1 MIRDKIL
8 FATLVFTFLAII
20 MWTSYSMNNDE
31 KEEESY
37 RISVIVNDS
46 NNDRWIALRQ
56 GLEQAAKDCNADLN
70 YVSTGR
76 LESAEEEIALIN
88 RELENGAQGIIV
100 QMITSEENVMQMM
113 NTTVKPA
120 LMLLESDI
128 KPENQYGLAG
138 PDNREIGRAA
148 ADAVKRDFDKE
159 IDGKRIGILSG
170 NHNRLSMQQRLEG
183 LKEGLEDVTV
193 TIAWEHSHGESMDE
207 EYLEQFEQLEPVDIL
222 IALENDETERM
233 VDFMLE
239 QPDSEEE
246 NDTEDVEKLCLYGVG
261 YSEKAVYYLDK
272 GVITTL
278 VVPNEFNLGYQSM
291 KSVVN
296 QLKYHLDKAE
306 DSQIDYLVIDSVNM
320 YDEENQKVLFP
331 IVQ

>member
-1 MIRDKIL
+1 MTRDK
-8 FATLVFTFLAII
+8 FYFGMLVLIFVGII
-20 MWTSYSMNNDE
+20 SWTSYTMNHDE

-70 YVSTGR
+70 YVSTGK
-76 LESAEEEIALIN
+76 LASADEEMALIN

-100 QMITSEENVMQMM
+100 QMVSSEEDALQMM
-113 NTTVKPA
+113 ETAIKPA
-120 LMLLESDI
+120 MILLESDVR
-128 KPENQYGLAG
+128 PENQYGLAG
-138 PDNREIGRAA
+138 PDNREIGQAV
-148 ADAVKRDFDKE
+148 ADAVKSDFDKE
-159 IDGKRIGILSG
+159 LGGKRIGILSG
-170 NHNRLSMQQRLEG
+170 NYNRLSMQQRLQG
-183 LKEGLEDVTV
+183 LKDGLADVPV
-193 TIAWEHSHGESMDE
+193 EIVWEHSHGERTDE
-207 EYLEQFEQLEPVDIL
+207 ENLAQFEQLETVDIL

-233 VDFMLE
+233 VDFMLSE
-239 QPDSEEE
+239 TGSEEGDE
-246 NDTEDVEKLCLYGVG
+246 ETLYLYGVG

-272 GVITTL
+272 GVIKTL

-291 KSVVN
+291 RAVVN
-296 QLKYHLDKAE
+296 QLKYHLEKAE
-306 DSQIDYLVIDSVNM
+306 DSRVDYLVIDRMNM

>member
-1 MIRDKIL
+1 MTRDK
-8 FATLVFTFLAII
+8 FYFGMLVLIFMAII
-20 MWTSYSMNNDE
+20 IWTSYAMDSDE
-31 KEEESY
+31 KEEEYY

-70 YVSTGR
+70 YVSTGK
-76 LESAEEEIALIN
+76 LTSAGEEIALIS

-100 QMITSEENVMQMM
+100 QMVSSEENVLQGIES
-113 NTTVKPA
+113 VAKPA
-120 LMLLESDI
+120 MILLESDVR
-128 KPENQYGLAG
+128 PENQYGLAG
-138 PDNREIGRAA
+138 PDNREIGQAV
-148 ADAVKRDFDKE
+148 ADAIKQDFDKE
-159 IDGKRIGILSG
+159 IDGKRIGILYG
-170 NHNRLSMQQRLEG
+170 NHNRLSMQQRLQG
-183 LKEGLEDVTV
+183 LKEGLEDVPV
-193 TIAWEHSHGESMDE
+193 EIVWEHSHGESIDE
-207 EYLEQFEQLEPVDIL
+207 VDQEQFEQLEAVDIY

-233 VDFMLE
+233 VDFILSE
-239 QPDSEEE
+239 TGSENEEE
-246 NDTEDVEKLCLYGVG
+246 DEENRYLYGVG

-272 GVITTL
+272 GVIKTL

-291 KSVVN
+291 RSVVN

-306 DSQIDYLVIDSVNM
+306 DSQVDYLVIDRVNM

>member
-1 MIRDKIL
+1 MTRDKFYFGMLVLI
-8 FATLVFTFLAII
+8 FAAII
-20 MWTSYSMNNDE
+20 MWTSYAMNHNE
-31 KEEESY
+31 KEEETY

-70 YVSTGR
+70 YVSTGK
-76 LESAEEEIALIN
+76 LTSIEEEIALIN

-100 QMITSEENVMQMM
+100 QMISSEDNVLQMM
-113 NTTVKPA
+113 ETAVKPA
-120 LMLLESDI
+120 MILLESDVR
-128 KPENQYGLAG
+128 PENQYGFAG
-138 PDNREIGRAA
+138 PDNREIGQAA
-148 ADAVKRDFDKE
+148 ADAVKRDFDNE
-159 IDGKRIGILSG
+159 LDGKRIGILSG
-170 NHNRLSMQQRLEG
+170 NHSRLSMQQRLQG
-183 LKEGLEDVTV
+183 LKDGLEDLPVEIV
-193 TIAWEHSHGESMDE
+193 WEHYHGENMDE
-207 EYLEQFEQLEPVDIL
+207 ENLEQFAQLEPVDIL

-233 VDFMLE
+233 VDLMLSE
-239 QPDSEEE
+239 SGSEEE
-246 NDTEDVEKLCLYGVG
+246 EEDEKSLYLYGVG

-272 GVITTL
+272 GVISTL

-291 KSVVN
+291 ESVVN

-306 DSQIDYLVIDSVNM
+306 DSKVDYLVIDRVNM